1 VWARPGRAHID
12 VQKRAGLSM
21 AGGSEKITTGEYISH
36 HLQNLTFGQHPDG
49 TWGFAHSAAEAQA
62 MGFWA
67 FHVDTLF
74 WALLLGLIFYGLF
87 RNVAR
92 KANSGVPTRFQAA
105 IESIVEFVDTSVRE
119 SFHGTSRLIAPLALT
134 LFVWI
139 FLMNFMDLVPV
150 DWLPWVASKAGI
162 SHQKVVP
169 TTDVNATL
177 GMAITVFVLIIVFS
191 IRFKGVGGFISELV
205 MNPLN
210 PKDLGMPKIFWPFV
224 MAFNFIL
231 ELVSLLAKPVSLGLR
246 LFGNLYAGE
255 LIFILIAL
263 IFTAGSAWFAAGL
276 SSIFGEHIPAWFWI
290 SASVAIAATLWLNLK
305 DKLSTKATLWLLLAE
320 MLLVGGLAF
329 LGGQLM
335 HFGWA
340 VFHLLVITLQAF
352 IFMMLTIVYLSM
364 ASEHH

>member
-1 VWARPGRAHID
+1 
-12 VQKRAGLSM
+12 M
-21 AGGSEKITTGEYISH
+21 AGSGENLTTSDYIGH

-49 TWGFAHSAAEAQA
+49 SWGIAHGAEEAAA

-67 FHVDTLF
+67 IHVDTLF
-74 WALLLGLIFYGLF
+74 WSLLLGLIFFFLF
-87 RNVAR
+87 RKVA
-92 KANSGVPTRFQAA
+92 KQANSGVPGRFQAA

-139 FLMNFMDLVPV
+139 FFMNFMDLIPV
-150 DWLPWVASKAGI
+150 DWLPWVASQAGV
-162 SHQKVVP
+162 SYQKVVP

-177 GMAITVFVLIIVFS
+177 GMAIAVLALILIYS
-191 IRFKGVGGFISELV
+191 IRFKGVKGFLGELV

-210 PKDLGMPKIFWPFV
+210 PKVLNMPKAVWPFV
-224 MAFNFIL
+224 MAFNLIL
-231 ELVSLLAKPVSLGLR
+231 ETVSLLAKPVSLGLR

-255 LIFILIAL
+255 LIFILIA
-263 IFTAGSAWFAAGL
+263 IVFTAGSGVVASGL
-276 SSIFGEHIPAWFWI
+276 SSVFGEHIPAWFWI
-290 SASVAIAATLWLNLK
+290 IATATIFATLWLNLK
-305 DKLSTKATLWLLLAE
+305 GKLDTKKTLYFLAAE

-340 VFHLLVITLQAF
+340 AFHLLVITLQAF

-364 ASEHH
+364 ATEHH

>member
-1 VWARPGRAHID
+1 
-12 VQKRAGLSM
+12 M
-21 AGGSEKITTGEYISH
+21 AASGESITTTEYISH
-36 HLQNLTFGQHPDG
+36 HLQNLTFGKHPEHG
-49 TWGFAHSAAEAQA
+49 WSFAHSAADAQA

-74 WALLLGLIFYGLF
+74 WALFLGGVFYFLF
-87 RNVAR
+87 RKVA
-92 KANSGVPTRFQAA
+92 KAANSGVPTRFQSA
-105 IESIVEFVDTSVRE
+105 IEAIVEFVDESVRD

-139 FLMNFMDLVPV
+139 FFMNFMDLIPV
-150 DWLPWVASKAGI
+150 DWLPWVASQAGI

-169 TTDVNATL
+169 TTDVNATM
-177 GMAITVFVLIIVFS
+177 GMAITVFVLIIIYS
-191 IRFKGVGGFISELV
+191 IRFKGVGGFLSELV

-210 PKDLGMPKIFWPFV
+210 PKELGMPKVFWPFV

-276 SSIFGEHIPAWFWI
+276 SSIFGEHIPAWFWMA
-290 SASVAIAATLWLNLK
+290 ASLAIVATLWLNLK
-305 DKLSTKATLWLLLAE
+305 DRISTKATLWLLLAE
-320 MLLVGGLAF
+320 MLLIGGLAF

-340 VFHLLVITLQAF
+340 AFHLLVITLQAF

>member
-1 VWARPGRAHID
+1 
-12 VQKRAGLSM
+12 M
-21 AGGSEKITTGEYISH
+21 AGGSELTHSEYIQH
-36 HLQNLTFGQHPDG
+36 HLQNLTFGRLPSG
-49 TWGFAHSAAEAQA
+49 EWTFAHSAADAQA

-67 FHVDTLF
+67 VHVDTMF
-74 WALLLGLIFYGLF
+74 WSLLLGAIFFVLF
-87 RNVAR
+87 RSVAK
-92 KANSGVPTRFQAA
+92 KANAGVPSRFQSA
-105 IESIVEFVDTSVRE
+105 IESIIEFVDSSVRD
-119 SFHGTSRLIAPLALT
+119 SYHGASRLIAPLALT

-139 FLMNFMDLVPV
+139 FFMNLMDLVPV
-150 DWLPWVASKAGI
+150 DWLPWVASTAGI
-162 SHQKVVP
+162 EYQKVVP
-169 TTDVNATL
+169 TTDVNVTL
-177 GMAITVFVLIIVFS
+177 GMAIAVFFLIIIYS
-191 IRFKGVGGFISELV
+191 IRFKGVGGFIAELV

-210 PKDLGMPKIFWPFV
+210 PRTLGMPKVVWPLV
-224 MAFNFIL
+224 MSFNLVL

-263 IFTAGSAWFAAGL
+263 VFTAGTGFIAGGL
-276 SSIFGEHIPAWFWI
+276 SAVFGEQIPAWFWV
-290 SASVAIAATLWLNLK
+290 VAVVAVFATLWLNLK
-305 DKLSTKATLWLLLAE
+305 GRLDNRTTLWLLLAE

>member
-1 VWARPGRAHID
+1 
-12 VQKRAGLSM
+12 M
-21 AGGSEKITTGEYISH
+21 AGGSENITPGDYITH
-36 HLQNLTFGQHPDG
+36 HLQNLTFGNHPEHG
-49 TWGFAHSAAEAQA
+49 WSFAHSAADAQA

-67 FHVDTLF
+67 FHVDTMF
-74 WALLLGLIFYGLF
+74 WSVLLGLAFYFMF
-87 RNVAR
+87 RGVAK
-92 KANSGVPTRFQAA
+92 KANSGVPSRFQAF
-105 IESIVEFVDTSVRE
+105 IESIVEFVDNSVRE
-119 SFHGTSRLIAPLALT
+119 TFHGTSRLIAPLALT

-139 FLMNFMDLVPV
+139 FFMNFMDLIPV
-150 DWLPWVASKAGI
+150 DWLPWVATKAGI
-162 SHQKVVP
+162 HYQKVVP

-177 GMAITVFVLIIVFS
+177 GMAITVFVLIIIYS
-191 IRFKGVGGFISELV
+191 LRFKGVGGFIGELV

-210 PKDLGMPKIFWPFV
+210 PKELGMPKFVWPLV
-224 MAFNFIL
+224 MAFNLVL

-263 IFTAGSAWFAAGL
+263 IFTAGSGFVAAGL
-276 SSIFGEHIPAWFWI
+276 SSVFGDHIPGWFWI
-290 SASVAIAATLWLNLK
+290 VATAAVFATLWLNLK
-305 DKLSTKATLWLLLAE
+305 GKLDTKKTLWFLMAE

-340 VFHLLVITLQAF
+340 AFHLIVITLQAF
-352 IFMMLTIVYLSM
+352 IFMMLTVVYLSM